1 MPHTFKIPMPLAEK
15 QRQLIARF
23 AIIDDAHERL
33 AAIVASG
40 QRWPEV
46 AEEERTEARR
56 VPGCVSA
63 VWLTGA
69 VENGR
74 CHFRISAASSV
85 VKGLAA
91 LLAALYEGETPAD
104 IIAWE
109 PDLAAALGLDRQL
122 SPTRLNGLA
131 HIRRAIRDFASA
143 R

>member
-1 MPHTFKIPMPLAEK
+1 MPLAEK

-23 AIIDDAHERL
+23 IVIEDAHERL

-46 AEEERTEARR
+46 APDERTDARR

-63 VWLTGA
+63 VWLTGV

-91 LLAALYEGETPAD
+91 LLAALYEGETPAA
-104 IIAWE
+104 IAAWE
-109 PDLAAALGLDRQL
+109 PGLVEALGLDRQL
-122 SPTRLNGLA
+122 SPTRLHGLA
-131 HIRRAIRDFASA
+131 RIRRAIRDFAA
-143 R
+143 AQ

>member
-1 MPHTFKIPMPLAEK
+1 MPLAEK

-33 AAIVASG
+33 AAIVARG

-46 AEEERTEARR
+46 ADDERTDARR

-63 VWLTGA
+63 VWLTSS

-74 CHFRISAASSV
+74 CHFRIAAASSV

-104 IIAWE
+104 IAAWE
-109 PDLAAALGLDRQL
+109 PGLVEALGLDRQL
-122 SPTRLNGLA
+122 SPTRLHGLA
-131 HIRRAIRDFASA
+131 HIRRAIRDFAA
-143 R
+143 AQ

>member
-1 MPHTFKIPMPLAEK
+1 MPLAEK

-23 AIIDDAHERL
+23 AVIDDAHERL

-46 AEEERTEARR
+46 AEDERTDARR

-63 VWLTGA
+63 VWLSGT
-69 VENGR
+69 VQDGR

-91 LLAALYEGETPAD
+91 LLAVLYEGETPAAVV
-104 IIAWE
+104 AWE
-109 PDLAAALGLDRQL
+109 PGLAAALGLDRQL
-122 SPTRLNGLA
+122 SPTRLHGLA
-131 HIRRAIRDFASA
+131 HIRRAIRDFAA
-143 R
+143 AQ

>member
-1 MPHTFKIPMPLAEK
+1 MPLAEK

-23 AIIDDAHERL
+23 AVIDDAHERL

-46 AEEERTEARR
+46 AEDERTDARR

-63 VWLTGA
+63 VWLSGA
-69 VENGR
+69 VKDGR

-91 LLAALYEGETPAD
+91 LLAALYEGETPAAVV
-104 IIAWE
+104 AWE
-109 PDLAAALGLDRQL
+109 PGLAAALGLDRQL
-122 SPTRLNGLA
+122 SPTRLHGLA
-131 HIRRAIRDFASA
+131 HIRRAIRDFAA
-143 R
+143 AQ

>member
-1 MPHTFKIPMPLAEK
+1 MPLAEK

-23 AIIDDAHERL
+23 AVIDDAHERL

-46 AEEERTEARR
+46 AEDERTDARR

-63 VWLTGA
+63 VWLSGA
-69 VENGR
+69 VQDGR

-91 LLAALYEGETPAD
+91 LLAALYEGETPAAVV
-104 IIAWE
+104 AWE
-109 PDLAAALGLDRQL
+109 PGLAAALGLDRQL
-122 SPTRLNGLA
+122 SPTRLHGLA
-131 HIRRAIRDFASA
+131 HIRRAIRDFAA
-143 R
+143 AQ